1 MITDRDMPR
10 AYKNHIQEENILLQK
25 TKGKNELTQK
35 KKLFGPKYSLTSQV
49 CCSAIWFWK

>member
-49 CCSAIWFWK
+49 CCSAI